1 MKKWKCD
8 GNRPC
13 NHIATATNEK
23 SPEISEVHF
32 VPVQSCS
39 AHSSSSSAKALSPL
53 NEVLYKYIVVY
64 IFFFILLRRI
74 GHVSSKE
81 SIESPA

>member
-39 AHSSSSSAKALSPL
+39 AHSSSSAKALSPL